1 MASGNITRDYRQ
13 RPLVQPDH
21 PNFFSAL
28 SGNRA
33 ADHLFSLP
41 SQIFVMHPPLAT
53 HKHQGCL
60 EAIEAL
66 EECHRASFFNKF
78 SGACNEAKQRLD
90 QCLKEEVQNISTFD
104 KQSIC

>member
-1 MASGNITRDYRQ
+1 
-13 RPLVQPDH
+13 
-21 PNFFSAL
+21 
-28 SGNRA
+28 
-33 ADHLFSLP
+33 
-41 SQIFVMHPPLAT
+41 MHPPLAT

-90 QCLKEEVQNISTFD
+90 QCLKEEYLIQRAENKAKAAAKRAKLEKIWKEMEEPPVAED
-104 KQSIC
+104 K